1 MSRLTHGP
9 TIIAPIDPVMIL
21 LPMSKFQVSCRRRGL
36 RMGCALLM
44 SAHKETKDLTCRSEH
59 MDYYVIL
66 MDHLANL
73 SEAVLGL
80 RSAQDAHIP
89 MDLEGW

>member
-1 MSRLTHGP
+1 
-9 TIIAPIDPVMIL
+9 
-21 LPMSKFQVSCRRRGL
+21 
-36 RMGCALLM
+36 
-44 SAHKETKDLTCRSEH
+44 